1 MDFVDDNIQK
11 VQVQPEDQVY
21 ARNED
26 IKVYGKLVSMST
38 ENVVADS
45 EQIWDEALKK
55 NQSDINSQTQSKFGE
70 YLPLSGGKM
79 TGTLDIDFTEGIQI
93 IEKDL
98 SPRNTYIGNGSIKI
112 EQLDGDTSSVTSKT
126 EIDSNSIT
134 TTNAQLN
141 NITVIPKEHND
152 TDRRVSHVSPGI
164 ITVDDGSNSAN
175 FTPTSIELSMSN
187 DSGDTHVTAKTINT
201 NEVLLRQSK
210 AHGTQNVETSI
221 TPGLIRL
228 HQTPGGSKH
237 VTTIQPTGI
246 SSSMFQLTD
255 GTDQDVLLG
264 DGSTTGELIKQ
275 ISINNTIDGYRIIVK
290 AINGYTEDTML
301 SGATGKV
308 AGLMTAP
315 DKVKLDGIE
324 NTYLHLSGGTLTG
337 TLRLNE
343 INSDQN
349 GLDINNVNGIQSVD
363 QNKVSTPEVWTT
375 NGNSIPLNIAN
386 GIAKLDQNG
395 NIPLENLGNLDTQ
408 IVLVVNHLPT
418 TDIKTNKIYLIRK
431 NETGVDNTYIEY
443 VYINGSWEKLG
454 EYIPSVD
461 LSNCVKTD
469 ENSTINADVTVN
481 GKISSTDADIVINSG
496 KLELHEGSYGI
507 NFISG
512 EDSSYIS
519 KTNGKANEYFA
530 TNGSIQTIP
539 DLDAI
544 ISYMQVVRSIPVSG
558 FSIEGTPVTGV
569 ADIPEGIYHN
579 PNTDTFVAKS
589 NNKYYTSWKKNPSE
603 NIADESYYGIPSDNG
618 VKPYIGQSYGSEDT
632 LKVASQVASDGSV
645 ILEDVELPTAQQWK
659 KYMH

>member
-1 MDFVDDNIQK
+1 MDFVDNNIQK

-45 EQIWDEALKK
+45 EQIWDEVLKK

-70 YLPLSGGKM
+70 YLPLTGGDIDGNLNVDG
-79 TGTLDIDFTEGIQI
+79 TVGLNGTLTLGDSLHIEEGNFAFEGEDNESLTINSNGLTYAFTETDSQGFKVK
-93 IEKDL
+93 E
-98 SPRNTYIGNGSIKI
+98 
-112 EQLDGDTSSVTSKT
+112 GD
-126 EIDSNSIT
+126 
-134 TTNAQLN
+134 AQLN

-152 TDRRVSHVSPGI
+152 NDRRVSHISPGM

-175 FTPTSIELSMSN
+175 FTPTSIELSMRN
-187 DSGDTHVTAKTINT
+187 DSVDTHVTAKTINT
-201 NEVLLRQSK
+201 NEVLLTQSK
-210 AHGTQNVETSI
+210 AHGTQTIDTSI

-228 HQTPGGSKH
+228 HQTPGGAKH
-237 VTTIQPTGI
+237 VTTIQPTVI
-246 SSSMFQLTD
+246 RSSMFQLTD

-264 DGSTTGELIKQ
+264 DGSTIKLGQ
-275 ISINNTIDGYRIIVK
+275 S
-290 AINGYTEDTML
+290 NG
-301 SGATGKV
+301 V
-308 AGLMTAP
+308 
-315 DKVKLDGIE
+315 
-324 NTYLHLSGGTLTG
+324 
-337 TLRLNE
+337 
-343 INSDQN
+343 
-349 GLDINNVNGIQSVD
+349 
-363 QNKVSTPEVWTT
+363 
-375 NGNSIPLNIAN
+375 
-386 GIAKLDQNG
+386 AKLDQNG

-454 EYIPSVD
+454 EYTPSVD

-469 ENSTINADVTVN
+469 ESSTINADVTVN
-481 GKISSTDADIVINSG
+481 GKLSSTDANIVIDSG

-519 KTNGKANEYFA
+519 TTNGNANEYFA
-530 TNGSIQTIP
+530 TDGSIQTIP
-539 DLDAI
+539 DLDTI
-544 ISYMQVVRSIPVSG
+544 YKYMQVYRAIIISG

-589 NNKYYTSWKKNPSE
+589 NNKYYTSWKKNPSK

-618 VKPYIGQSYGSEDT
+618 VKPYVGQSYASENT

-645 ILEDVELPTAQQWK
+645 ILEDVELPTALQWK
-659 KYMH
+659 RYIH

>member
-1 MDFVDDNIQK
+1 MDFVDNNIQK

-45 EQIWDEALKK
+45 EQIWDETLKK
-55 NQSDINSQTQSKFGE
+55 NQSDINYQTQSKFGE
-70 YLPLSGGKM
+70 YLHLTGGNINGNLNVDGVVGLN
-79 TGTLDIDFTEGIQI
+79 GTLTLGDSLHIEEGNFAFEGEDNESLTINFNG
-93 IEKDL
+93 L
-98 SPRNTYIGNGSIKI
+98 TYAFEENQSQGFKVK
-112 EQLDGDTSSVTSKT
+112 EGD
-126 EIDSNSIT
+126 
-134 TTNAQLN
+134 AQLN

-152 TDRRVSHVSPGI
+152 TDRRASHISPGM
-164 ITVDDGSNSAN
+164 ITVDDGSNSAH
-175 FTPTSIELSMSN
+175 FTPTSIELSMSS

-210 AHGTQNVETSI
+210 AHGTQTVETSI

-228 HQTPGGSKH
+228 HQTPGGSTR

-246 SSSMFQLTD
+246 SSSRFQLTD

-264 DGSTTGELIKQ
+264 DGSTIKLGQ
-275 ISINNTIDGYRIIVK
+275 S
-290 AINGYTEDTML
+290 NG
-301 SGATGKV
+301 V
-308 AGLMTAP
+308 
-315 DKVKLDGIE
+315 
-324 NTYLHLSGGTLTG
+324 
-337 TLRLNE
+337 
-343 INSDQN
+343 
-349 GLDINNVNGIQSVD
+349 
-363 QNKVSTPEVWTT
+363 
-375 NGNSIPLNIAN
+375 
-386 GIAKLDQNG
+386 AKLDQNG
-395 NIPLENLGNLDTQ
+395 NIPLENLGSLDTQ

-431 NETGVDNTYIEY
+431 NETGIDNTYIEY

-469 ENSTINADVTVN
+469 ESSIINADVTVN
-481 GKISSTDADIVINSG
+481 GKLSSTDANIVIDSG

-519 KTNGKANEYFA
+519 TTNGKSNEYFA
-530 TNGSIQTIP
+530 ADGSIQTVP
-539 DLDAI
+539 DLNTIYAYI
-544 ISYMQVVRSIPVSG
+544 QVCRSIHVNG

-569 ADIPEGIYHN
+569 ADIPEGIYYN
-579 PNTDTFVAKS
+579 PNTYTFVAKS

-618 VKPYIGQSYGSEDT
+618 VKPYIGKSYASNDT
-632 LKVASQVASDGSV
+632 LKVASQVASDRSV
-645 ILEDVELPTAQQWK
+645 ILEDVEIPINSNEK
-659 KYMH
+659 NIFVNR